1 MQTHPRAGAVG
12 AAVALTLVLSSCTAG
27 STEGATD
34 GRVDLDF
41 WYSVSGVPADIL
53 TELVDDFN
61 DAHPDISVNAVFQG
75 SYAESMSKLTNAVQ
89 SGDLPHLVQG
99 GDTFST
105 YLQDTGLTIAPGEV
119 TATDGTVFDENDV
132 VPVIASY
139 YTSDD
144 VLTSVPIMVSQP
156 VVLYNTATLDAA
168 GIDTTVVPS
177 SLSALFEAAAAVH
190 SETGTAGLT
199 MFLDPWWAEQFTA
212 SEGLTYCTPDNGTA
226 APAQEFS
233 YTTDQQVAIWEQL
246 QALVSDGAM
255 LNTGTDGSASL
266 NAFAAGEAALM
277 IQSSRIFGDA
287 ERAADFEFGAW
298 PLPMSSPD
306 GGAVPGGN
314 SLWMIDDEQSAESLA
329 ASATFVQYMASPEVQ
344 TKIFLE
350 SGYLPTSSS
359 ALESLDD
366 VSDMQQVVLD
376 QLAGTTDSV
385 PSAGCHSGAMNDG
398 RDVVRSA
405 IEAIVG
411 GADVTSALEDAE
423 ERGNAAISH
432 YLDRLG

>member
-1 MQTHPRAGAVG
+1 MHKLTRAGTLSASVAVSL
-12 AAVALTLVLSSCTAG
+12 ALAG
-27 STEGATD
+27 CAGDGDEAATD
-34 GRVDLDF
+34 GRIDLDF

-61 DAHPDISVNAVFQG
+61 EAHPDISVNAVYQG
-75 SYAESMSKLTNAVQ
+75 SYSESMSKLTNAVQ
-89 SGDLPHLVQG
+89 SGDLPQLVQG

-119 TATDGTVFDENDV
+119 TASDGTVFDEDDV

-156 VVLYNTATLDAA
+156 VVLYNQALLESA
-168 GIDTTVVPS
+168 GIDPAS
-177 SLSALFEAAAAVH
+177 PPASLSELFSTAESVH
-190 SETGTAGLT
+190 AQTGTAGLT
-199 MFLDPWWAEQFTA
+199 KFLDPWWAEQFTA
-212 SEGLTYCTPDNGTA
+212 AEGLQYCTPDNGTA
-226 APAQEFS
+226 APASAFS
-233 YTTDQQVAIWEQL
+233 YTAAPQVAVWEKIQE
-246 QALVSDGAM
+246 LVSSGVM

-298 PLPMSSPD
+298 PLPVGSAD

-314 SLWMIDDEQSAESLA
+314 SVWMIDDDQSDETLA

-350 SGYLPTSSS
+350 SGYLPTSTT

-385 PSAGCHSGAMNDG
+385 PSAGCHSGAMNEG
-398 RDVVRSA
+398 RDAVRSA
-405 IEAIVG
+405 IEGIVG
-411 GADVTSALEDAE
+411 GADVTATLKDAE
-423 ERGNAAISH
+423 ERGNAAIQH